1 MPTTTRDKL
10 LDAATRLL
18 DSGGPEAVTLR
29 EVGRLAGVSHNTP
42 YKHFADK
49 EDLLAEVAAGELG
62 GLGAALRSLPPTG
75 PESLRAALNLYTVW
89 ALDHPARFKLVFGS
103 WRSESAVLG
112 RAAAEARTALV
123 VLVAGAQ
130 DRGLLPAG
138 DTERAA
144 ALVHSL
150 THGAVDLS
158 LAGHLSAE
166 KGRTDPA
173 GLVEDLLT
181 YLGAAA
187 G

>member
-49 EDLLAEVAAGELG
+49 EGLLAEVAAGELSD
-62 GLGAALRSLPPTG
+62 LGMALRALPPADPGT
-75 PESLRAALNLYTVW
+75 LRTALRLYTTW
-89 ALDHPARFKLVFGS
+89 ALGHPARFKLVFGAWS
-103 WRSESAVLG
+103 SESATLG
-112 RAAAEARTALV
+112 RAATEAREALVALVAEA
-123 VLVAGAQ
+123 Q
-130 DRGLLPAG
+130 DQGRLPAG

-144 ALVHSL
+144 ALVHAL

-158 LAGHLSAE
+158 LAGHLSPD
-166 KGRTDPA
+166 KGRTDPE
-173 GLVEDLLT
+173 GLVDDLLT
-181 YLGAAA
+181 YLGSAA